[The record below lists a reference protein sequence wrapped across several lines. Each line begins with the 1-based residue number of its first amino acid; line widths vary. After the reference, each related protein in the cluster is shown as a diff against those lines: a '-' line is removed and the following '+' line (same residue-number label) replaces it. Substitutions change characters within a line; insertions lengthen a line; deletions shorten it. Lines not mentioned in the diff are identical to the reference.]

1 MISVPA
7 GSDNGTKLRLKGQ
20 GAAGRPGAPAGD
32 LLVTFQ
38 VTPERF
44 FRRDGLDLMCEI
56 PLNVAQAILGTRMS
70 VRTIDGKKVV
80 LKVPPGTQPGQK
92 FRIKGEG
99 VEKNGRKGD
108 QIVAVKVT
116 VPEKLTPEQE
126 ALIRKFAETTP
137 TES

>member
-1 MISVPA
+1 MQP
-7 GSDNGTKLRLKGQ
+7 DKQWK
-20 GAAGRPGAPAGD
+20 
-32 LLVTFQ
+32 
-38 VTPERF
+38 
-44 FRRDGLDLMCEI
+44 RDGLDLMCEI

-116 VPEKLTPEQE
+116 VPENLTPEQE
-126 ALIRKFAETTP
+126 ALIRKFAETTS